1 VAPAEN
7 DLAEPVEIA
16 GVRLGEAAPDGAGEA
31 PRYDQVAEHGLG
43 ELRAAVDGPADAE
56 PRVRAEEG

>member
-1 VAPAEN
+1 MAPAEN
-7 DLAEPVEIA
+7 DLTEPVEIA
-16 GVRLGEAAPDGAGEA
+16 GVGLGESAPDGPGEA

-56 PRVRAEEG
+56 PRIRAKKR